1 MNPTPFLQRL
11 VGSPCCLPVM
21 EKEELYTAFQKLGL
35 TKYEAFFGWAKCRHE
50 WTGDPGAERK
60 LAARYG
66 IEITSYHLPAITKAD
81 VEGSL
86 ANVLAAARYASRVGA
101 KIVLM
106 KAEEKSLFGAVGRR
120 FLDAIEQEGLD
131 LTAVLQNHAGSA
143 ISTPQDYREVFAML
157 DHDPRLKA
165 VLEIGHFRRIG
176 VDWQEGWEVLGD
188 RIALIHVND
197 ILGGKSVRYG
207 TGEVDFAGLLAQMKK
222 TAYAGDIVVE
232 LELQDH
238 AAAPE
243 KTLEGLREGIALLA
257 RLYDKA

>member
-1 MNPTPFLQRL
+1 MNPAPFLQRL
-11 VGSPCCLPVM
+11 AGSPCCLPTM
-21 EKEELYTAFQKLGL
+21 EKEDLYAAYQKLGL
-35 TKYEAFFGWAKCRHE
+35 AKYEAFSGWAKCRHE
-50 WTGDPGAERK
+50 WTGDPEAERK

-66 IEITSYHLPAITKAD
+66 VEITSYHLAPITKAD
-81 VEGSL
+81 VEGGL
-86 ANVLAAARYASRVGA
+86 ANALAATRYALRLGA
-101 KIVLM
+101 KIVLL

-120 FLDAIEQEGLD
+120 FLDAVEQEGLD
-131 LTAVLQNHAGSA
+131 ITTVLQNHAGSA

-157 DHDPRLKA
+157 DHDPRIKA
-165 VLEIGHFRRIG
+165 VLEVGHFRRIG
-176 VDWQEGWEVLGD
+176 VDWHEGWEALDG

-197 ILGGKSVRYG
+197 IRGGKSVSYG

-222 TAYAGDIVVE
+222 SGYAGDIVVE
-232 LELQDH
+232 LELGDH